1 MCLDVVRAQR
11 HRMKSGETAFYIPL
25 EPKISIAGAGISPAN
40 CRQERPDC
48 DQLASTHTH
57 PFLFNRPPSSDNI
70 ANQEYRIAQDVQAPS
85 VFDADWF
92 KIASLRPSSRTI
104 HARHNDKP
112 HDLVAA
118 GFRCPGLSGDE
129 NGHSNIEGIR
139 RDGGEHSSER
149 VDLIQVHTLPRLCF
163 TTPELTHCTTRAN
176 FPSRHHEA
184 KLCTSRHVRIA
195 TPLRPRPGNL
205 NGDSSS
211 HPQSY
216 VDGYFICC
224 GRNSTCRPGLQWR
237 VGQSRGSQHSRSIRK
252 LIGCFFAF

>member
-1 MCLDVVRAQR
+1 MIGL
-11 HRMKSGETAFYIPL
+11 HPPTTS
-25 EPKISIAGAGISPAN
+25 IS
-40 CRQERPDC
+40 
-48 DQLASTHTH
+48 L
-57 PFLFNRPPSSDNI
+57 NRPPSSDNI
-70 ANQEYRIAQDVQAPS
+70 ANQAYRIARDVQAPG

-118 GFRCPGLSGDE
+118 GLRCPGLSDDE

-149 VDLIQVHTLPRLCF
+149 VDLIQVHTLPRLCP
-163 TTPELTHCTTRAN
+163 TTLELIHCTTGA
-176 FPSRHHEA
+176 FFLLQHHEA
-184 KLCTSRHVRIA
+184 KLCTSRRVRIA
-195 TPLRPRPGNL
+195 TTLRPRPGNHGTL

-216 VDGYFICC
+216 VDGCSVCC
-224 GRNSTCRPGLQWR
+224 GHNPTCRPGLQWR
-237 VGQSRGSQHSRSIRK
+237 VEQSRGSQHSRSIRK